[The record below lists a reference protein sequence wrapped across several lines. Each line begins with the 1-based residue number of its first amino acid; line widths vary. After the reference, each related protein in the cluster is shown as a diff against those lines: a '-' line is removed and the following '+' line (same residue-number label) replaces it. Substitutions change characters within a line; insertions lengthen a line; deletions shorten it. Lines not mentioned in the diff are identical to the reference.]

1 MAELRHPNDV
11 AAQET
16 QSLSKL
22 GERGLTAWVRKLEIE
37 ADQVDKRRL
46 QSSYQCSAVRC
57 LPQPPEPPAPSHPL
71 HLLCAVAL
79 SETST
84 TFTKHSLTPSHLEG
98 KSGKLGITLADL
110 SENLR
115 LLHGQLE
122 HKKRKLELASGST
135 PAWALHAKKKAASST
150 YLVSSLTTPQL
161 LAASRAPAPAPLPTP
176 STMGLL
182 FPSPSLRPLCATS
195 LMLPG
200 MQALPPRPHL
210 APEPQPKW
218 PAPAPS
224 GPSPADADNKPA
236 STPAETI
243 RSTSSWAPPSAT
255 APPWTF
261 KQTVEQL
268 RARQTADAIRGY
280 GGDLGGEGAAEAGG
294 VAGSCRTFKVG
305 GGAATS
311 VATPPRTL
319 QERFA
324 KYVMCGFTPRRP
336 YELPMSDW
344 VSCDELVDLLR
355 PHAPAEVR
363 DLSSETLRQL
373 ITEWYKDD
381 PAFADQPFYAWCKR
395 LKDRTLHRSGPRQAR
410 RSRSQHFKF
419 PFQRNAP
426 AQ

>member
-16 QSLSKL
+16 RCLSKL
-22 GERGLTAWVRKLEIE
+22 GERGLTAWVRRLEE
-37 ADQVDKRRL
+37 TDQVDKRL
-46 QSSYQCSAVRC
+46 QSGAVHC
-57 LPQPPEPPAPSHPL
+57 LPQPPGPAPSHSL

-84 TFTKHSLTPSHLEG
+84 AFTNHSPAPSHLRG
-98 KSGKLGITLADL
+98 KSGKLDINLADL
-110 SENLR
+110 NEKLR

-122 HKKRKLELASGST
+122 HKKRKLELAWAGST
-135 PAWALHAKKKAASST
+135 PAWASHSKKKAASPH
-150 YLVSSLTTPQL
+150 LVSSLTTSQL
-161 LAASRAPAPAPLPTP
+161 LAASRAPGVPLPTP

-182 FPSPSLRPLCATS
+182 LPWPSPPLCSTS

-236 STPAETI
+236 S
-243 RSTSSWAPPSAT
+243 APPGVTSR
-255 APPWTF
+255 PWTF

-268 RARQTADAIRGY
+268 RTRKTTDAIRGY
-280 GGDLGGEGAAEAGG
+280 GGDLGGAGAAEAGG

-305 GGAATS
+305 GGAAS
-311 VATPPRTL
+311 VATPPGTL
-319 QERFA
+319 QERFV
-324 KYVMCGFTPRRP
+324 KYVMCGFTPQRP

-344 VSCDELVDLLR
+344 VSCDELIGLLR
-355 PHAPAEVR
+355 PYAPAEVR

-373 ITEWYKDD
+373 IMEWYKDD

-395 LKDRTLHRSGPRQAR
+395 LKDKTSHRSGPRQAR

-419 PFQRNAP
+419 PFQRNRP

>member
-1 MAELRHPNDV
+1 MT
-11 AAQET
+11 AQET
-16 QSLSKL
+16 RCLSKL
-22 GERGLTAWVRKLEIE
+22 GERGLTAWVRRLEE
-37 ADQVDKRRL
+37 TDQVDKRRL
-46 QSSYQCSAVRC
+46 QSSAVRC
-57 LPQPPEPPAPSHPL
+57 LPQPPEPAPSHPL
-71 HLLCAVAL
+71 DLLCAVAL

-84 TFTKHSLTPSHLEG
+84 AFTNHSPAPSHQC
-98 KSGKLGITLADL
+98 KLGINLADL
-110 SENLR
+110 SEKLS

-122 HKKRKLELASGST
+122 HKKRKLELLVSGST
-135 PAWALHAKKKAASST
+135 PAWASHSKKKAASSH
-150 YLVSSLTTPQL
+150 LVSSLTTSQL
-161 LAASRAPAPAPLPTP
+161 LAASRAQVAPLPKP
-176 STMGLL
+176 SSMGLL
-182 FPSPSLRPLCATS
+182 FLWPSPPLCSTN

-200 MQALPPRPHL
+200 MQALPPRPHP

-224 GPSPADADNKPA
+224 GPSPVDADNMPA
-236 STPAETI
+236 STPADTI
-243 RSTSSWAPPSAT
+243 RSTSSWAPPGVTSR
-255 APPWTF
+255 PWTF

-280 GGDLGGEGAAEAGG
+280 GGDLRTTASDAADGAAAEAGGAGAAAEAGG

-305 GGAATS
+305 GGAAS
-311 VATPPRTL
+311 VATPPGTL
-319 QERFA
+319 QERFV

-344 VSCDELVDLLR
+344 VSCDELIGLLR
-355 PHAPAEVR
+355 PHAPEEVR

-381 PAFADQPFYAWCKR
+381 PAFADQPYYAWCKK
-395 LKDRTLHRSGPRQAR
+395 LKDKTSRKSGPRQAR
-410 RSRSQHFKF
+410 RSRSQHFNF